1 VAFSSAL
8 HPKSLQSPSFTVN
21 FLSGEVA
28 VTTSGEAVA
37 IAANTLQTASTTSAI
52 RLIAGSTITSEKLA

>member
-1 VAFSSAL
+1 
-8 HPKSLQSPSFTVN
+8 VN

-28 VTTSGEAVA
+28 LTTSDEAVTVA
-37 IAANTLQTASTTSAI
+37 TNTLQTASTTSTI